1 MVSNKEDIIKEMLQK
16 DIYKLLVDFKKI
28 SQNLK

>member
-1 MVSNKEDIIKEMLQK
+1 MVSNKEDIIKKMLQK
-16 DIYKLLVDFKKI
+16 DIYKLLVDFKKT